1 MFRYKDRMLK
11 ECRKEKKKNCN
22 KDRPVQK
29 VNIKDEYRFELKGI
43 QQELIKKGIKVH
55 KNDLCRIR
63 HMSYDELTEEEK
75 EEVVGNTTV
84 GNLLLAVNKNEYAT
98 YGFSSCQRTI
108 AKTHDMTRW
117 QDKKKQTLAKK
128 RGREYKRQS
137 QEFIE

>member
-1 MFRYKDRMLK
+1 MLK

-29 VNIKDEYRFELKGI
+29 VNIKDEYRSDLKGI
-43 QQELIKKGIKVH
+43 QQEFIKKGIKVL

-63 HMSYDELTEEEK
+63 HMTYDELTEEEK

-98 YGFSSCQRTI
+98 Y
-108 AKTHDMTRW
+108 
-117 QDKKKQTLAKK
+117 
-128 RGREYKRQS
+128 
-137 QEFIE
+137 

>member
-11 ECRKEKKKNCN
+11 ECRIEKKKNCN

-55 KNDLCRIR
+55 KNDLCRVR

-75 EEVVGNTTV
+75 EKVVGNTTV
-84 GNLLLAVNKNEYAT
+84 GNLLLAVNKNEYET
-98 YGFSSCQRTI
+98 YGFGSCQRTI